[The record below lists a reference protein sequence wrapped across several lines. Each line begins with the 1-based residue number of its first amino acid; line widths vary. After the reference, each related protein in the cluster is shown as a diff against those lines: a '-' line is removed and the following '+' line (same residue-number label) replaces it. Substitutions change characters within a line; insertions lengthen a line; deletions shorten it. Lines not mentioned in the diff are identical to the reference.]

1 MMKATELLDLFAA
14 SGKRAHLIGD
24 TDRGLIAG
32 LDLEGRL
39 YAVYDNQV
47 LNRVNP
53 QAISGYSVLDSY
65 HNPGGDG
72 LWPAPEG
79 TCLGYSY
86 ATGSWRVP
94 AGIRH
99 ARFQLIHQSPGQA
112 VIQSEADLINS
123 SGTGL
128 PLLFERDIRIVAKE
142 GELEVIVTESIQY
155 LGARPLDRNT
165 GLLAPWSLCQFDC
178 GPGCEVIFP
187 AERQDVRDLYDTPS
201 QDMRYWEGEL
211 CHCATDGT
219 SRYQVGLGAAVPW
232 IEYRDP
238 ARKLRVIRQAEEPAP
253 GEEYIDIRDAAP
265 EKSPELQGV
274 RYSIYSDPGGFMEI
288 EAAGGCPT
296 VILTGMKLSQS
307 IITRYIFG

>member
-1 MMKATELLDLFAA
+1 MKATELLDLFAA
-14 SGKRAHLIGD
+14 SGKRTCLIG
-24 TDRGLIAG
+24 TTEAGVIAG

-39 YAVYDNQV
+39 YAVYANQV

-53 QAISGYSVLDSY
+53 EAVTGYSVRDRY

-86 ATGSWRVP
+86 ATGGWRVP

-99 ARFQLIHQSPGQA
+99 ARFQLIYQNPNQA

-123 SGTGL
+123 QGTGL
-128 PLLFERDIRIVAKE
+128 PLLLERDIRIVTKD

-155 LGARPLDRNT
+155 LGARPLDRHT
-165 GLLAPWSLCQFDC
+165 SLLVPWSLCQFDC
-178 GPGCEVIFP
+178 EPGCEVIFP
-187 AERQDVRDLYDTPS
+187 AEKQDVWDLYDASSEDT
-201 QDMRYWEGEL
+201 RYWDGEM

-219 SRYQVGLGAAVPW
+219 VRYQIGLGATVPW

-238 ARKLRVIRQAEEPAP
+238 SRKLKVIRQAAP
-253 GEEYIDIRDAAP
+253 LEADQTYIDIRDA
-265 EKSPELQGV
+265 SPDTPPCPKGV
-274 RYSIYSDPGGFMEI
+274 RYSIYSDVNGFMEI
-288 EAAGGCPT
+288 EAVGGAPELISPQT
-296 VILTGMKLSQS
+296 KLSQEIS
-307 IITRYIFG
+307 TRYIFG